1 MDDDRTRR
9 PVRTDIQAEPRRVRM
24 HRAGG
29 CRREVLPLLG
39 RLAHDRRMEDD
50 ELPPMPSTRPRPW
63 LN

>member
-1 MDDDRTRR
+1 MDEDRAKR
-9 PVRTDIQAEPRRVRM
+9 PVSTDGKPEPRRVRL

-39 RLAHDRRMEDD
+39 RLAHDRHMEGD
-50 ELPPMPSTRPRPW
+50 EPPPMPSTRPRPR